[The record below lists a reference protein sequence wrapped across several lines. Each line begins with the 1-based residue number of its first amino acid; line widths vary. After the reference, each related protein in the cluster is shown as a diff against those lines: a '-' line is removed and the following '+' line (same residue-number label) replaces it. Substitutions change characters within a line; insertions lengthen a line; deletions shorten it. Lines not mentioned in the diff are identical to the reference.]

1 MKLDPIIRRETKHL
15 ALGIGV
21 ADLLMIAV
29 FVLLRRF
36 DYTVVTGA
44 ILGTAAAVLN
54 FLLLGIT
61 VQTAAN
67 QQDGQKKLVQAS
79 YSLRMMMLCLTV
91 ILGAVLPWFHTVAV
105 IVPLLLNTPIILL
118 LQAIDRKKAKTHA
131 EKEG

>member
-1 MKLDPIIRRETKHL
+1 MKLDPTVRRETKRL

-44 ILGTAAAVLN
+44 ILGTASAVLN

-67 QQDGQKKLVQAS
+67 QQEGQKKLVQAS
-79 YSLRMMMLCLTV
+79 YSLRMMLMCLTV

-105 IVPLLLNTPIILL
+105 IVPFLLNTPIILI
-118 LQAIDRKKAKTHA
+118 LQAIDRRKAKTLT
-131 EKEG
+131 EKEA